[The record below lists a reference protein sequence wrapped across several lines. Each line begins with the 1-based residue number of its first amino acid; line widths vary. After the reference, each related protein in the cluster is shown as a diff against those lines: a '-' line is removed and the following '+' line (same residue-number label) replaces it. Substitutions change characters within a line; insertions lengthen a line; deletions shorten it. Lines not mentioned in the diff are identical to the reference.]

1 MSVEIGFYGIAAL
14 LVLLALRVPVAL
26 SMIIVSLVGITVMFG
41 WSTAIGMLSSTPY
54 EFIAKW
60 TLSAVPMFLLMGFV
74 CFHTGLTSGLFN
86 AAKVVFRWLPGG
98 VAISSIFAS
107 SGFAAVSGSSVACA
121 AAMGRIAIPE
131 MVKGGYKPSFAC
143 GTIAAGG
150 TIGAL
155 IPPSILMIVYGVFAQ
170 VSITQVFLGGI
181 SIGLLTAVSYSI
193 VILLVSWLRPDI
205 VPRQATDARNISAKQ
220 ALIEIWPVMA
230 LGLLVFGGLFSGFF
244 TATEAGAVGAAGA
257 IIIGLVLRRLDKKAM
272 KTALLETLS
281 TTSGLLIIGVG
292 ASMFTLFL
300 SLSGLA
306 GYITGAVTGWE
317 PSYLQLMLVVVLIY
331 LFLGLFMEPFGAM
344 LVTLPVLLPV
354 FELYDVS
361 LIWFGVLLVKLLE
374 IGMITPPVGMNI
386 FVIKGVAGQYAS
398 LVDIFKGVTTF
409 LIADIVVVAL
419 VIFFPEIVLFLTGS

>member
-26 SMIIVSLVGITVMFG
+26 SMIVVSLVGITVMFG

-181 SIGLLTAVSYSI
+181 SIGLLTAISYSI

-220 ALIEIWPVMA
+220 ALIEIWPVIA

-257 IIIGLVLRRLDKKAM
+257 ILIGLILRRLDRKAM

-281 TTSGLLIIGVG
+281 TTSALLIIGVG

>member
-26 SMIIVSLVGITVMFG
+26 SMIVVSLVGITVMFG

-170 VSITQVFLGGI
+170 VSITQVFLGE
-181 SIGLLTAVSYSI
+181 S
-193 VILLVSWLRPDI
+193 P
-205 VPRQATDARNISAKQ
+205 
-220 ALIEIWPVMA
+220 
-230 LGLLVFGGLFSGFF
+230 LGC
-244 TATEAGAVGAAGA
+244 
-257 IIIGLVLRRLDKKAM
+257 
-272 KTALLETLS
+272 
-281 TTSGLLIIGVG
+281 
-292 ASMFTLFL
+292 
-300 SLSGLA
+300 
-306 GYITGAVTGWE
+306 
-317 PSYLQLMLVVVLIY
+317 
-331 LFLGLFMEPFGAM
+331 
-344 LVTLPVLLPV
+344 
-354 FELYDVS
+354 
-361 LIWFGVLLVKLLE
+361 
-374 IGMITPPVGMNI
+374 
-386 FVIKGVAGQYAS
+386 
-398 LVDIFKGVTTF
+398 
-409 LIADIVVVAL
+409 
-419 VIFFPEIVLFLTGS
+419 

>member
-1 MSVEIGFYGIAAL
+1 MSVELGFYGIAAL

-41 WSTAIGMLSSTPY
+41 WNTAIGMLSSTPY

-193 VILLVSWLRPDI
+193 VILMVSWLRPDI
-205 VPRQATDARNISAKQ
+205 VPRKATDARNISAKQ

-257 IIIGLVLRRLDKKAM
+257 ILIGLILRRLDKKVM

-281 TTSGLLIIGVG
+281 TTSALLIIGVG